1 MKRRNNIRKQF
12 ALDKKDNVCKYV
24 VRREIKR
31 KDKTFYKSPKIQRL
45 VTEKRLRRKASIKNA
60 TTNRYKATKAAA
72 KKYES
77 LLSMYVKEK
86 RAQRKEANK
95 AAETK
100 WAPIFPTNLTVW
112 TGSKALLTLVG
123 LGIPV
128 NPF

>member
-100 WAPIFPTNLTVW
+100 
-112 TGSKALLTLVG
+112 
-123 LGIPV
+123 
-128 NPF
+128 